1 MLMIVSFGNNAQKD
15 EKQRHG
21 HYTGDIRHV

>member
-1 MLMIVSFGNNAQKD
+1 MLTIVSFGNNAQKD

-21 HYTGDIRHV
+21 QYTGDICHV